1 MLPPGTDFIIAYM
14 DSLPV
19 LAGSEKGNNWSQFDS
34 LEQDFTRQGG
44 GGGGGGGG
52 AFRSQRLNSE
62 KLYTDLKG
70 WPLLVSL
77 VDQRPVI
84 TKSNIVSKF
93 PWYEIII
100 AMITSVIIIIA
111 NSMRPT
117 CIDSKRINYPM
128 QNCIKF
134 NFEKLHKPNVQDCR

>member
-1 MLPPGTDFIIAYM
+1 MLFSEIICK
-14 DSLPV
+14 LQF
-19 LAGSEKGNNWSQFDS
+19 GN
-34 LEQDFTRQGG
+34 
-44 GGGGGGGG
+44 

-77 VDQRPVI
+77 VDHRPAI

-100 AMITSVIIIIA
+100 AMITSVIIYH
-111 NSMRPT
+111 
-117 CIDSKRINYPM
+117 C
-128 QNCIKF
+128 
-134 NFEKLHKPNVQDCR
+134 